1 MTFEERNDAPVDSAT
16 PRWVGIVVVLIAVVS
31 LVALGIGW
39 SAERTSK
46 NNETAL
52 ASQVKTA
59 QQAQTVL
66 EQRLQQ
72 SDEANAQMQGE
83 LNVITDRLKLTQGEL
98 SRARRTATSIKAED
112 AKHFAAMQQTED
124 QLNTQL
130 ATKASSDDVN
140 KLSGDVTGVKTD
152 LDSTKQNLQMAR
164 DQFGNLIARN
174 HDEIDQLR
182 RMGERN
188 IYEFTVDK
196 KGERKRVGD
205 LTVELR
211 GTNTKKQQFTVYLVI
226 DDKRFEKNNRSVDE
240 PIYFYT
246 HEYQVPLEMVINQV
260 GKNKVS
266 GYLSVPKSAAPA
278 QPAASGST
286 GTGTGSGQ

>member
-1 MTFEERNDAPVDSAT
+1 MTFEERNQTPPEAAT
-16 PRWVGIVVVLIAVVS
+16 PRWVGIVVVLIAIVS
-31 LVALGIGW
+31 LVALGVGW

-46 NNETAL
+46 NDETAL
-52 ASQVKTA
+52 ASQVQAAK
-59 QQAQTVL
+59 QAQTVL

-72 SDEANAQMQGE
+72 SEETNAQVQGE

-98 SRARRTATSIKAED
+98 ARARSQARAIKEDD
-112 AKHFAAMQQTED
+112 AKQFAAVQQSES
-124 QLNTQL
+124 QMNSQL
-130 ATKASSDDVN
+130 ATKASSDDLN
-140 KLSGDVTGVKTD
+140 KVSGDVTGVKSD
-152 LDSTKQNLQMAR
+152 LDATKQNLQMAR

-174 HDEIDQLR
+174 HDEIEELR
-182 RMGERN
+182 RLGERN

-211 GTNTKKQQFTVYLVI
+211 GTNTKKQQFTLYLLV
-226 DDKRFEKNNRSVDE
+226 DDKRFEKTNRSVDE

-278 QPAASGST
+278 QTATGSS
-286 GTGTGSGQ
+286 GTGSSGQ

>member
-1 MTFEERNDAPVDSAT
+1 MTFEERNQTPPEAAT
-16 PRWVGIVVVLIAVVS
+16 PRWVGIVVVLVAVVA

-46 NNETAL
+46 DNQTAM
-52 ASQVKTA
+52 AAQVQSAK
-59 QQAQTVL
+59 QAQSVL

-72 SDEANAQMQGE
+72 SDEANAQVQGE

-98 SRARRTATSIKAED
+98 AKARAQARRITADEGKQ
-112 AKHFAAMQQTED
+112 FAAVKQQED
-124 QLNTQL
+124 QMNSQL
-130 ATKASSDDVN
+130 ATKASSDDLN
-140 KLSGDVTGVKTD
+140 KVSGDVNGVKSD

-174 HDEIDQLR
+174 HDEIETLR

-196 KGERKRVGD
+196 KNDKKRVGD

-211 GTNTKKQQFTVYLVI
+211 GTNTKKQLFTMYLFV

-246 HEYQVPLEMVINQV
+246 HEYQVPLEMVVNQV
-260 GKNKVS
+260 GKNKIT
-266 GYLSVPKSAAPA
+266 GYLSVPKTAAPA
-278 QPAASGST
+278 PTESGST
-286 GTGTGSGQ
+286 GTGTGAGQ

>member
-1 MTFEERNDAPVDSAT
+1 MTFEERNQTPPDAAT
-16 PRWVGIVVVLIAVVS
+16 PRWVGIVVVLIAIVS

-52 ASQVKTA
+52 ASQVEAAK
-59 QQAQTVL
+59 QAQSVL
-66 EQRLQQ
+66 EQRLQH
-72 SDEANAQMQGE
+72 SEETNAQEQGE

-98 SRARRTATSIKAED
+98 ARARSQAKTIKADD
-112 AKHFAAMQQTED
+112 AKQFAAMQQAEN
-124 QLNTQL
+124 QMSTQI
-130 ATKASSDDVN
+130 ATKASSDDLN
-140 KLSGDVTGVKTD
+140 KVSGDVNGVKSD
-152 LDSTKQNLQMAR
+152 LDTTKQNLQMAK

-174 HDEIDQLR
+174 HDEIEELR
-182 RMGERN
+182 RLGERN

-196 KGERKRVGD
+196 KGEKKRVGD

-211 GTNTKKQQFTVYLVI
+211 GTNPKKQQFTIRLLV
-226 DDKRFEKNNRSVDE
+226 DDKNFEKANRSVDE

-278 QPAASGST
+278 QTTSGST
-286 GTGTGSGQ
+286 GTGSGQ

>member
-1 MTFEERNDAPVDSAT
+1 MTFEERNQTPPEAAT
-16 PRWVGIVVVLIAVVS
+16 PRWVGIVVVLIAIVA

-39 SAERTSK
+39 SAERTAK
-46 NNETAL
+46 DNETAL
-52 ASQVKTA
+52 ASQVQSAK
-59 QQAQTVL
+59 QGQTVL

-72 SDEANAQMQGE
+72 SDETNAQMQGE

-98 SRARRTATSIKAED
+98 TRARLDARKITADDK
-112 AKHFAAMQQTED
+112 KQFAAVQQQED
-124 QLNTQL
+124 QMNTQL
-130 ATKASSDDVN
+130 AGKASSDDLN
-140 KLSGDVTGVKTD
+140 KVSGDVNGVKTD
-152 LDSTKQNLQMAR
+152 LDATKQNLQMAR

-196 KGERKRVGD
+196 KGQRKRVGD
-205 LTVELR
+205 LTVELH
-211 GTNTKKQQFTVYLVI
+211 GTNTKKQLFTMYLFV
-226 DDKRFEKNNRSVDE
+226 DDKRFEKQNRSVDE

-246 HEYQVPLEMVINQV
+246 REYQVPLEMVINQV

-266 GYLSVPKSAAPA
+266 GYLSVPKAAAPA
-278 QPAASGST
+278 QTASGST
-286 GTGTGSGQ
+286 GTGSGQ

>member
-1 MTFEERNDAPVDSAT
+1 MTFEERNQAPPEAAT

-46 NNETAL
+46 DNETAL
-52 ASQVKTA
+52 ASQVQTA
-59 QQAQTVL
+59 KQAQSVL

-72 SDEANAQMQGE
+72 SDETNAQMQGE

-98 SRARRTATSIKAED
+98 ATARAQARRITAED
-112 AKHFAAMQQTED
+112 GKQFAAMKQQED
-124 QLNTQL
+124 QLNSQI
-130 ATKASSDDVN
+130 ASKASSDDLN
-140 KLSGDVTGVKTD
+140 KVSGDVTGVKTD
-152 LDSTKQNLQMAR
+152 LDATKQNLQMAR

-174 HDEIDQLR
+174 HDEIETLR
-182 RMGERN
+182 RMGERD
-188 IYEFTVDK
+188 IFEFSVDK
-196 KGERKRVGD
+196 KGEKKHVGD

-211 GTNTKKQQFTVYLVI
+211 STNTKKQLFTMYLFV

-266 GYLSVPKSAAPA
+266 GYLSVPKASTPAPTT
-278 QPAASGST
+278 SGST
-286 GTGTGSGQ
+286 GTGSGQ

>member
-1 MTFEERNDAPVDSAT
+1 MTFEERNQTPPEAAT
-16 PRWVGIVVVLIAVVS
+16 PRWVGIVVVLVAVVA

-46 NNETAL
+46 DNQTAM
-52 ASQVKTA
+52 TA
-59 QQAQTVL
+59 QVQAAKQAQSVL

-72 SDEANAQMQGE
+72 SDETNAQMQGE

-98 SRARRTATSIKAED
+98 ATARAQARKITRDE
-112 AKHFAAMQQTED
+112 AKQFADVKQQED
-124 QLNTQL
+124 QMNTQL
-130 ATKASSDDVN
+130 ATKASSDDLN
-140 KLSGDVTGVKTD
+140 KVSGDVNGVKTD
-152 LDSTKQNLQMAR
+152 LDTTKQNLQMAR

-174 HDEIDQLR
+174 HDEIETLR

-188 IYEFTVDK
+188 IFEFSVDK
-196 KGERKRVGD
+196 KNEKKRVGD

-211 GTNTKKQQFTVYLVI
+211 GTNTKKQLFTMYLFV

-246 HEYQVPLEMVINQV
+246 HEYQVPLEMVVNQV
-260 GKNKVS
+260 GKNKIT
-266 GYLSVPKSAAPA
+266 GYLSVPKGAAPA
-278 QPAASGST
+278 TTASGTT
-286 GTGTGSGQ
+286 GTGTGQ